1 MLLTAAAAFGKD
13 SNWIL
18 FGVRLLAYRAVHG
31 SFFLS
36 SGTWFCLPFW
46 DIFFSC
52 EIFLFYFEL
61 TIGLVPF

>member
-31 SFFLS
+31 SFFVIRYVVLFTFL
-36 SGTWFCLPFW
+36 GY
-46 DIFFSC
+46 FFSARF
-52 EIFLFYFEL
+52 FLFYFEL